1 MFQSQIIFHFQ
12 LYVKYLLVYRLNAI
26 EKYGNEFCAFY
37 LFLDLFPIPA
47 TLLRIYMRILWS
59 KYCHIFLIF
68 PHARHGKIITVC
80 APFSVSLLLCV
91 FEVFVE
97 HTHTHTIII
106 IFQRIIY
113 VWNVYFSSSFFVSF
127 FPCSCACFSEF
138 ELKHFGN
145 ILALSMLHGFVFCR
159 ILIVLWV
166 CYCMRLQAAVLQV
179 KFQPR
184 TILFLPL
191 FFIVAFV
198 AIADDV
204 LFGWN
209 VAFFLYFFFFQP
221 KP

>member
-1 MFQSQIIFHFQ
+1 MAMNSVLFIYFLTSSPSQQ
-12 LYVKYLLVYRLNAI
+12 LFSEYTICVYCEVNIVTYFSFSHMRDTEKLLPFVLHSLSP
-26 EKYGNEFCAFY
+26 F
-37 LFLDLFPIPA
+37 
-47 TLLRIYMRILWS
+47 
-59 KYCHIFLIF
+59 
-68 PHARHGKIITVC
+68 
-80 APFSVSLLLCV
+80 FSVYSKSLLST
-91 FEVFVE
+91 

-127 FPCSCACFSEF
+127 FPCSCSCSCACFSEF

-198 AIADDV
+198 AIADHV